1 MELRHLIY
9 FEAVVR
15 HQNVTRAA
23 AEMLVAQPAI
33 TKQLHDLEN
42 ELGGGPLFE
51 KVGRNLRL
59 TETGKGLLTHTRT
72 ILAQVAALRAEMR
85 ERGELRH
92 GQVTIGA
99 PPTVGERL
107 LPKLL
112 ETFHRRYPAL
122 ELCMHE
128 ANSRT
133 LLELMYAGEVDLAV
147 ITLPGREHNLRMTP
161 LFKEPLVLVVSL
173 EHPLASRSSVTF
185 AELETEPFLLYSPG
199 SVRET
204 TLNACREAGFVPRI
218 VLNGGA
224 VEMLLRLAEAGLGVA
239 IMPRSALVGNERL
252 AVLDLT
258 EPSLWR
264 TMALAS
270 REDRALTPAAL
281 ALRIFLEEHLVQN
294 SSSNLSDSLK
304 ES

>member
-15 HQNVTRAA
+15 LENVTRAA
-23 AEMLVAQPAI
+23 AELMVAQPAI
-33 TKQLHDLEN
+33 TKQLHDLER

-51 KVGRNLRL
+51 KVGRTLRL
-59 TETGKGLLTHTRT
+59 TESGRGLLTHTRT
-72 ILAQVAALRAEMR
+72 ILSQIEALRAEMR
-85 ERGELRH
+85 ERGELRQ
-92 GQVTIGA
+92 GRVTLGV

-122 ELCMHE
+122 ELCLHE

-133 LLELMYAGEVDLAV
+133 LLELLYAGTIDLAV
-147 ITLPGREHNLRMTP
+147 ITMPIREHKLRMTQ
-161 LFKEPLVLVVSL
+161 LFKEPLVLLVSL
-173 EHPLASRSSVTF
+173 DHALALRKSVSF
-185 AELETEPFLLYSPG
+185 AELANEPFLLYSPG

-204 TLNACREAGFVPRI
+204 TLSACREAGFEPRI
-218 VLNGGA
+218 VLNGGS
-224 VEMLLRLAEAGLGVA
+224 VEILLRLAESGLGVA
-239 IMPRSALVGNERL
+239 VMPRSALVGTEQL
-252 AVLDLT
+252 AILSLQK
-258 EPSLWR
+258 PSLWR

-281 ALRIFLEEHLVQN
+281 ALRTYLEEHLTRDFHPASV
-294 SSSNLSDSLK
+294 
-304 ES
+304 

>member
-15 HQNVTRAA
+15 HENVTRAA
-23 AEMLVAQPAI
+23 AELMVAQPAI
-33 TKQLHDLEN
+33 TKQLHDLER

-59 TETGKGLLTHTRT
+59 TQTGKGLLTHTRT
-72 ILAQVAALRAEMR
+72 VLSQVEALRAEMR
-85 ERGELRH
+85 GRGELRV
-92 GQVTIGA
+92 GRVTMGV

-112 ETFHRRYPAL
+112 ESFHRQYPAL

-147 ITLPGREHNLRMTP
+147 ITMPMREHKLRMTQ
-161 LFKEPLVLVVSL
+161 LFKEPLVLLVSL
-173 EHPLASRSSVTF
+173 DHRLARRHTVSFGELAS
-185 AELETEPFLLYSPG
+185 EPFLLYSPG
-199 SVRET
+199 SVRES
-204 TLNACREAGFVPRI
+204 TLAACREAGFEPRI
-218 VLNGGA
+218 VLNGGS
-224 VEMLLRLAEAGLGVA
+224 VEILLRLAEAGLGVA
-239 IMPRSALVGNERL
+239 IMPRSALVGTEQL
-252 AVLDLT
+252 AILSL
-258 EPSLWR
+258 EKPSLWR

-281 ALRIFLEEHLVQN
+281 ALRTYLEEHLTRKFN
-294 SSSNLSDSLK
+294 PASK
-304 ES
+304 

>member
-23 AEMLVAQPAI
+23 EELLVAQPAI
-33 TKQLHDLEN
+33 TKQLHDLER
-42 ELGGGPLFE
+42 ELGGGPIFE

-72 ILAQVAALRAEMR
+72 ILAQIEVLRAEMR
-85 ERGELRH
+85 ERGELRQ
-92 GQVTIGA
+92 GRVTMGA

-112 ETFHRRYPAL
+112 EVFHRRYPAL
-122 ELCMHE
+122 ELCMYE
-128 ANSRT
+128 ANSRM
-133 LLELMYAGEVDLAV
+133 LLELMYAGEIDLAV
-147 ITLPGREHNLRMTP
+147 ITMPVREHKLRVTP

-173 EHPLASRSSVTF
+173 EHRLALQTSVTF
-185 AELETEPFLLYSPG
+185 GELADEPFLLYSPG

-204 TLNACREAGFVPRI
+204 TLNACRTAGFEPRI

-239 IMPRSALVGNERL
+239 VIPKSALVGKEHL
-252 AVLDLT
+252 AVLELK

-264 TMALAS
+264 IMALAS

-281 ALRIFLEEHLVQN
+281 ALRIFLEEHLVRAI
-294 SSSNLSDSLK
+294 D
-304 ES
+304 

>member
-9 FEAVVR
+9 FDAVVR

-23 AEMLVAQPAI
+23 EEVRVAQPAI
-33 TKQLHDLEN
+33 TKQLHDLER

-51 KVGRNLRL
+51 KVGRTMRL
-59 TETGKGLLTHTRT
+59 TETGKGLLTHTRI
-72 ILAQVAALRAEMR
+72 ILAQFEALRAEMR

-92 GQVTIGA
+92 GRVTMGV

-112 ETFHRRYPAL
+112 EIFHRRYPAL

-128 ANSRT
+128 ANSRA
-133 LLELMYAGEVDLAV
+133 LLELMYAGEIDLAV
-147 ITLPGREHNLRMTP
+147 ITLPVREHNLRMTP
-161 LFKEPLVLVVSL
+161 LFTEPLVLVVSS
-173 EHPLASRSSVTF
+173 EHRLASQAAVSF
-185 AELETEPFLLYSPG
+185 KELADEPFLLYSPG
-199 SVRET
+199 SVRES
-204 TLNACREAGFVPRI
+204 TLNACREAGFRPRI
-218 VLNGGA
+218 VLDGGA

-239 IMPRSALVGNERL
+239 VMPKSALVGTERL
-252 AVLDLT
+252 AVLALK
-258 EPSLWR
+258 EPDLWR

-281 ALRIFLEEHLVQN
+281 ALRIFLEEHLIRDTEQ
-294 SSSNLSDSLK
+294 SS
-304 ES
+304 

>member
-15 HQNVTRAA
+15 HQSVTRAA
-23 AEMLVAQPAI
+23 QELMIAQPAV
-33 TKQLHDLEN
+33 TKQLHDLER
-42 ELGGGPLFE
+42 ELGGGALFE

-72 ILAQVAALRAEMR
+72 ILAQIEALKAEMR
-85 ERGELRH
+85 ERGELRQ
-92 GQVTIGA
+92 GRVTMGVPA
-99 PPTVGERL
+99 SVGERL

-122 ELCMHE
+122 ELRMYE

-133 LLELMYAGEVDLAV
+133 SLELMYAGEIDLAV
-147 ITLPGREHNLRMTP
+147 ITKSAREHKLWITP
-161 LFKEPLVLVVSL
+161 LFKEQLVLVVSL
-173 EHPLASRSSVTF
+173 QHRLATQKITTF
-185 AELETEPFLLYSPG
+185 SELADEPFLLYSPG
-199 SVRET
+199 SVREQ
-204 TLNACREAGFVPRI
+204 TLSACRTAGFEPRV
-218 VLNGGA
+218 VLDGGA

-239 IMPRSALVGNERL
+239 VVPQSALEGKERL
-252 AVLDLT
+252 AVLQLT
-258 EPSLWR
+258 EPALWR

-281 ALRIFLEEHLVQN
+281 ALRTFLEEHLVRQP
-294 SSSNLSDSLK
+294 DK
-304 ES
+304 